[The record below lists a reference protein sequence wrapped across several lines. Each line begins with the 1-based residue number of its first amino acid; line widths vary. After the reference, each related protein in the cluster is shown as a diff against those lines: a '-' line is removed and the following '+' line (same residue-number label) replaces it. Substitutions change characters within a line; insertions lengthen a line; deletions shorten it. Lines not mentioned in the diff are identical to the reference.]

1 MEDYCQ
7 EKLKQAT
14 LNSEINKI
22 SIKIILQAY
31 ENESILTN

>member
-1 MEDYCQ
+1 MEDYCR

-31 ENESILTN
+31 EFESILTN